1 MFKHYSDFGEELMT
15 QQSIHLTDLRE
26 QLLHSFEATREM
38 TNTLVE
44 PLETEDFT
52 IQSIPD
58 VSPPKWHMAHTTWF
72 FETFILKEYQE
83 GYKSFHEEFEYLFN
97 SYYESVGSYFPRH
110 ARGLLSRPSID
121 KVRRYRSDI
130 DKEMIAL
137 IQEIDESK
145 LQSVAELVEIGL
157 NHEQQHQELLMTD
170 IKYNFSV
177 NPLYPVYRSLE
188 GNSTAKATPLEWVTF
203 EGGLIETGMNEA
215 DGFSFDNE
223 RPVHKVWLEPF
234 KLATRTVTNGEYMEF
249 INAGGYEQAIYWLSD
264 GWATVRK
271 ENWTAPLHWV
281 KKDGEWYAFTLHGL
295 VPINK
300 EEPVTHISYY
310 EAEAYASF
318 VGKRLP
324 SEAEWEVAVR
334 DQPIAGNFVEDGNYH
349 PVATMKEEE
358 GQIKKAYGDV
368 WEWTKSPY
376 MPYPGNKPLDGALGE
391 YNAKFM
397 SSQMILRG
405 GSCVTSQSHIR
416 PTYRN
421 FFGPEK
427 RWQFT
432 GIRLAEDGE

>member
-1 MFKHYSDFGEELMT
+1 MV
-15 QQSIHLTDLRE
+15 QQSIQTTELRN
-26 QLLHSFEATREM
+26 QLLHSYETIRMM
-38 TNTLVE
+38 TNKLVE
-44 PLETEDFT
+44 PLETEDYT

-72 FETFILKEYQE
+72 FETFILKEYCE
-83 GYKSFHEEFEYLFN
+83 SYRSFHEEFDYLFN
-97 SYYESVGSYFPRH
+97 SYYESVGSFFPRH
-110 ARGLLSRPSID
+110 SRGLLSRPSIE
-121 KVRRYRSDI
+121 KVRSYRKDI
-130 DKEMIAL
+130 DEEVIRL
-137 IQEIDESK
+137 IIEADEKK
-145 LQSVAELVEIGL
+145 LVDISGLIEIGL

-170 IKYNFSV
+170 IKYNFSI
-177 NPLYPVYRSLE
+177 NPLKPVYRELE
-188 GNSTAKATPLEWVTF
+188 MNSDGKASPLEWVSF
-203 EGGLIETGMNEA
+203 EGGLVETGINEE

-234 KLATRTVTNGEYMEF
+234 ELATRTVTNGEYLAF
-249 INAGGYEQAIYWLSD
+249 IEDGGYQRAEFWLSD
-264 GWATVRK
+264 GWSTVK
-271 ENWTAPLHWV
+271 NQNWEAPLHWE
-281 KKDGEWYAFTLHGL
+281 KKDGEWYNFTLHGL
-295 VPINK
+295 VPVNR

-310 EAEAYASF
+310 EAEAYASW

-324 SEAEWEVAVR
+324 TEAEWEVAVR
-334 DQPIAGNFVEDGNYH
+334 DQPITGNFVEDGVYH
-349 PVATMKEEE
+349 PVASVKNDE
-358 GQIKKAYGDV
+358 GQLQKAYGDV

-421 FFGPEK
+421 FFAPDK

-432 GIRLAEDGE
+432 GIRLAGDVE